1 MPEEEAMNS
10 RKSWAWL
17 AVLVCAGLSF
27 GGLAHANTVSASPTP
42 LPNHTLTVNATGS
55 TTTTTTQSYAQG
67 TAVSLRAAP
76 TPGYQFMAWSGACTG
91 NSPTCSVTMS
101 GARTVNARFGL
112 PLTVAVTGSGTVASA
127 PAGINCGSDCA
138 QVFNHGTSV
147 TLTAAPAAG
156 QVFNGWSGACS
167 GTARTCT
174 VAMSAARNVAA
185 AFAAPATPTWTR
197 IAGEGA
203 SFTVSGTQTVRY
215 GAGSSWIQRSVTSS
229 GQCTNAFFGS
239 DPAWGVTKSCEL
251 LSGGSGT
258 TSYLLS
264 TTVSGSGT
272 VTSSPAG
279 INCGSACSASY
290 ASGASVTLTATP
302 AAGHTFTGWSGACSG
317 TASCTVS
324 MTAARSATAAFTA
337 SSTGQALYFS
347 DCQAGAATGCLPGS
361 NSNPGTQA
369 APKQNLTGIDVN
381 ALPAGTSL
389 LFARGGAWVVGIT
402 TFENMNTS
410 ASAPLTLDAYGSGPA
425 PLITT
430 NNNSIAP
437 FELGGRYNN
446 TSNDGGYVFRN
457 LRLNGA
463 GTSAWGFWLSGN
475 VRDVVIENVE
485 ITGFQIAIHS
495 QARAPHGVNNLRIR
509 NNSIV
514 RNSDMGILGSFSNTV
529 IEGNLIEANNVRGSG
544 FSHGTYLS
552 GSDGV
557 SGHNIT
563 LRNNRYIR
571 NSVLNGVCTGGNM
584 TFHGQM
590 DGVLIEGNRIEQDAA
605 TDGCWEMS
613 ITQGYDTAEW
623 FRNFVVRNNKL
634 INAGNTG
641 MAVQS
646 APGIVIEG
654 NVVINTQTT
663 FQTSINVGHNEYQ
676 GGDLP
681 DGNAV
686 VRNNT
691 ACYPNPHPGSLGVRV
706 TAPNSTVSNNVTVTG
721 AAATTGVC
729 AR

>member
-1 MPEEEAMNS
+1 MS
-10 RKSWAWL
+10 LRQSLSWHSL
-17 AVLVCAGLSF
+17 LVFVGLSF
-27 GGLAHANTVSASPTP
+27 GGMANANTVSASASP
-42 LPNHTLTVNATGS
+42 LPNHTLTVNAIGS
-55 TTTTTTQSYAQG
+55 STITTTQSFAQG
-67 TAVSLRAAP
+67 TVVNLSPVP
-76 TPGYQFMAWSGACTG
+76 TPGYQFTAWSGACTG
-91 NSPTCSVTMS
+91 NAPAC
-101 GARTVNARFGL
+101 
-112 PLTVAVTGSGTVASA
+112 AVT
-127 PAGINCGSDCA
+127 
-138 QVFNHGTSV
+138 
-147 TLTAAPAAG
+147 
-156 QVFNGWSGACS
+156 
-167 GTARTCT
+167 
-174 VAMSAARNVAA
+174 MSAARSVTATFSRVAA
-185 AFAAPATPTWTR
+185 PTVTLSASPATVTTGTTTTLSWSSTGATSCTASGAWSGSRGTSGSQASAALTANSSFTLACTGAGGTTSRTASVTVTPPQSTWTR
-197 IAGEGA
+197 IASEGA
-203 SFTVSGTQTVRY
+203 SFTVNGTQTVRY
-215 GAGSSWIQRSVTSS
+215 GAGTSWIQRSVTNS

-239 DPAWGVTKSCEL
+239 DPAWGVLKSCEVM
-251 LSGGSGT
+251 SGASGP

-264 TTVSGSGT
+264 TVVSGSGT
-272 VTSSPAG
+272 VTSAPSG
-279 INCGSACSASY
+279 IHCGSTCSASF
-290 ASGASVTLTATP
+290 ASGSSVTLTATP
-302 AAGHTFTGWSGACSG
+302 AAGQTFNGWSGACSG
-317 TASCTVS
+317 TGSCTVS

-337 SSTGQALYFS
+337 SSSGPTLYFS

-361 NSNPGTQA
+361 NANPGTQA
-369 APKQNLTGIDVN
+369 APKQNLAGIDVN
-381 ALPAGTSL
+381 ALPAGTTL
-389 LFARGGAWVVGIT
+389 LFARGGAWVLGIT

-410 ASAPLTLDAYGSGPA
+410 AAAPLTLDAYGSGPA

-430 NNNSIAP
+430 NNNGIAP

-475 VRDVVIENVE
+475 VRDVLIENVE

-495 QARAPHGVNNLRIR
+495 QARAPHGVNNVRIL
-509 NNSIV
+509 NNRIV

-529 IEGNLIEANNVRGSG
+529 IEGNLIEGNNFRGSG

-605 TDGCWEMS
+605 ADGCWEMS
-613 ITQGYDTAEW
+613 ITQGYTTAEW

-646 APGIVIEG
+646 APGIVIDG

-663 FQTSINVGHNEYQ
+663 FQASINVGHNEYQ
-676 GGDLP
+676 GGDVP

-691 ACYPNPHPGSLGVRV
+691 ACYPNPHPGSVGVRV